1 MEQPTHRLTLT
12 ERQKLTMSGVREVV
26 SFDEEAV
33 VLHTELGTL
42 TVQGKELHL
51 KTLSSDGGQVEVD
64 GTVSALL
71 YEEPG
76 QGGFWSRLFR

>member
-26 SFDEEAV
+26 SFDEETV

-42 TVQGKELHL
+42 TVQGQELHL
-51 KTLSSDGGQVEVD
+51 RTLSAEGGQVEVD
-64 GTVSALL
+64 GTVSALI
-71 YEEPG
+71 YEEPR
-76 QGGFWSRLFR
+76 QGGFFSRLLR